1 MDPFLLLL
9 LIFAVFVP
17 VGIVLALVVFPA
29 MRRKRDHAIT
39 AADDLRNEPP
49 LDRS

>member
-1 MDPFLLLL
+1 MEPFLVLI

-17 VGIVLALVVFPA
+17 VGIILSLVVFPA
-29 MRRKRDHAIT
+29 MRRKRDGA

-49 LDRS
+49 LDDH

>member
-1 MDPFLLLL
+1 MEPFLVLI

-17 VGIVLALVVFPA
+17 VGIILALVVFPA
-29 MRRKRDHAIT
+29 MRRRRDASVT

-49 LDRS
+49 LDDH

>member
-1 MDPFLLLL
+1 MEPFLVLI

-17 VGIVLALVVFPA
+17 VGIILALVLFPA
-29 MRRKRDHAIT
+29 MRRKSDHAIT

-49 LDRS
+49 LHRP

>member
-1 MDPFLLLL
+1 MDPLLVLI

-17 VGIVLALVVFPA
+17 VGIILSLVVFPA
-29 MRRKRDHAIT
+29 MRRRRHGSPT

-49 LDRS
+49 LDER